1 MTQTGIAVPPAEN
14 TAPRVSPVALTAW
27 LAFAALALG
36 QLLVDIDDVVLN
48 IALPSIA
55 ADVRMRPSEV
65 PWAVN
70 AYLLGFGGLLLLGGR
85 LADRYGHRAV
95 LQLGVGAFVVA
106 SLVGTIAQTSA
117 TVVAARAGQGIAAAL
132 LAPAAM

>member
-55 ADVRMRPSEV
+55 ADVRMEPGQV

-70 AYLLGFGGLLLLGGR
+70 AYLLCFGGLLLLGGR
-85 LADRYGHRAV
+85 LADRYGHRATLLAGV
-95 LQLGVGAFVVA
+95 ALFATSSALGT
-106 SLVGTIAQTSA
+106 LAQTSA
-117 TVVAARAGQGIAAAL
+117 L
-132 LAPAAM
+132 